1 MRKKSIILALILI
14 LLMTTAVGFL
24 LSVKSF
30 LSYNEP
36 QMEDEIQIKGL
47 YEPVEVLIDSFGVPH
62 IYANNDH
69 DLFFTLGW
77 FHAANR
83 LFQMEINIRAS
94 LGRLSEI
101 FGKKALDYD
110 KFSRTIGFYRIAET
124 IYKKLDSESKAILNS
139 YVEGINQYIKDS
151 QKNLPL
157 EFRLLSFKPLLWQPE
172 YCIAYLRLIG
182 WQLTQSW
189 SYESSLYSLS
199 QLYSTERIKEL
210 TILYGDE
217 WPETLNEPILK
228 KKVTTTLGN
237 FHNIATEFREIC
249 GFSDIGVGSNNWVI
263 SGSKS
268 RTGYPILCNDPHL
281 AYTQPSIWFEA
292 HLSSPNFNV
301 YGVTFPGLP
310 GIVIG
315 RNRYVAWGFTNM
327 MLDDVDFYIEKLSP
341 DGNYYLHGEEWKRIG
356 VVHDTIVVRKKR
368 IPITI
373 KYTHHGPIIN
383 SVNKA
388 LGKNAA
394 PISVKWSGADFSNE
408 TKAILLTNRAK
419 NFQEFLK
426 GASLFKVPGQ
436 NVAYADIEGNIA
448 LVPMGGIPI
457 RSEGYNYLLPLKGD
471 DPATDWKGYIPFED
485 VPFELNPRCGY
496 VASANAKIF
505 DGSFNYYVSN
515 HYEPPY
521 RLMRIRQ
528 VLSADSAFSISDM
541 MKLQLD
547 VKSLFARDLLA
558 IFFQVVKPDDIPE
571 KYREYHSILKNWNFD
586 EKIDSPEATLFNVFV
601 LKLIENIY
609 GDEIKLAG
617 KEVYKSF
624 LDYPSFAMRNS
635 YLLLKKG
642 ESMWFDD
649 ITTKRTTEM
658 RPDILKK
665 SFVCAVKYLI
675 RKRGSDIGKW
685 QWGQVHKLYLQH
697 PLGTSKILNWLFR
710 FDRGPYP
717 VPGSQFTINCGMY
730 KLDRPFKSFVGPSVR
745 FIFPFEDSNVAYS
758 VIPNGQSGVR
768 GSKHYSDQ
776 TDMYLKGIYKK
787 VYLDRIRLLNS
798 GVKVLSM
805 QPAG

>member
-1 MRKKSIILALILI
+1 MRKKSLLFIFILVLLI
-14 LLMTTAVGFL
+14 TTAIGA
-24 LSVKSF
+24 F
-30 LSYNEP
+30 LSIRSLFAYNEP
-36 QMEDEIQIKGL
+36 TMEGEISVKGL
-47 YEPVEVLIDSFGVPH
+47 YEPVEVLIDSFGIPH

-83 LFQMEINIRAS
+83 LFQMDINIRAS

-101 FGKKALDYD
+101 FGKRTLDYD
-110 KFSRTIGFYRIAET
+110 RFSRTMGFYRIAKT
-124 IYKKLDSESKAILNS
+124 IYNKLDGESRAILYS
-139 YVEGINQYIKDS
+139 YVEGVNQYIKDN
-151 QKNLPL
+151 QRNLPL
-157 EFRLLSFKPLLWQPE
+157 EFRLLRFKPLLWKPE
-172 YCIAYLRLIG
+172 YCLAYLRVIG

-189 SYESSLYSLS
+189 SYEPSLYSLS
-199 QLYSTERIKEL
+199 QLYSTERVKEL
-210 TILYGDE
+210 TILYGGE
-217 WPETLNEPILK
+217 WPETLNEPVLRKKITATLK
-228 KKVTTTLGN
+228 AFQTISNEL
-237 FHNIATEFREIC
+237 REVC
-249 GFSDIGVGSNNWVI
+249 GFSNIGIGSNNWAI

-281 AYTQPSIWFEA
+281 AYTQPSVWFEV

-315 RNRYVAWGFTNM
+315 RNQYIAWGFTNM
-327 MLDDVDFYIEKLSP
+327 MLDDVDFYIEKLSS
-341 DGNYYLHGEEWKRIG
+341 DGNYYLYGEKWKK
-356 VVHDTIVVRKKR
+356 VKVFHDTISVRKNK

-373 KYTHHGPIIN
+373 KCTHHGPIIN
-383 SVNKA
+383 SINKT

-394 PISVKWSGADFSNE
+394 PLSVRWSGADFSNE
-408 TKAILLTNRAK
+408 TKAILLINRAK

-426 GASLFKVPGQ
+426 GASLFRVPGQ

-457 RSEGYNYLLPLKGD
+457 RSKRHNYLLPLRGD
-471 DPATDWKGYIPFED
+471 NPDTDWKGYVPFENI
-485 VPFELNPRCGY
+485 PFELNPKRGY

-505 DGSFNYYVSN
+505 NESFNYYVSN
-515 HYEPPY
+515 HYEPPH
-521 RLMRIRQ
+521 RLMRIKQ
-528 VLSADSAFSISDM
+528 VLSADSTFSVSDM

-558 IFFQVVKPDDIPE
+558 ILFQVVSPEDIPE
-571 KYREYHSILKNWNFD
+571 KYRKYYSILKNWNF
-586 EKIDSPEATLFNVFV
+586 EENTDSPEASLFNVFV

-609 GDEIKLAG
+609 EDEMKLAG
-617 KEVYKSF
+617 KKVYRSF
-624 LDYPSFAMRNS
+624 LDYPSFALRNS

-642 ESMWFDD
+642 ESVWFDD

-658 RPDILKK
+658 RPDVLKK
-665 SFVCAVKYLI
+665 SFIDAVKYLI
-675 RKRGSDIGKW
+675 RKNGHDIEKW
-685 QWGQVHKLYLQH
+685 QWGQIHKLYLKH
-697 PLGTSKILNWLFR
+697 PLGTIKILNWLFK

-730 KLDRPFKSFVGPSVR
+730 RLDGSFKSFVGPSVR
-745 FIFPFEDSNVAYS
+745 FIFPFEDINTVYS

-776 TDMYLKGIYKK
+776 TNMYLKGKYKK
-787 VYLDRIRLLNS
+787 VYLDRIRLLNT
-798 GVKVLSM
+798 GVKILSIK
-805 QPAG
+805 PAE